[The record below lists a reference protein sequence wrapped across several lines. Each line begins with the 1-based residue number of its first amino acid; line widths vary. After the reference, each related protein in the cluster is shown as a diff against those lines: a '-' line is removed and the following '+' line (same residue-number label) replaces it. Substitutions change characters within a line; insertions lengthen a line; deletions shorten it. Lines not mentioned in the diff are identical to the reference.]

1 MFEVVR
7 RNNSVKFLPE
17 SQYAV
22 REAMA
27 INKHVVIR
35 KVRFGLS
42 VIVYVNS
49 GVGVV
54 REKRLY

>member
-7 RNNSVKFLPE
+7 GNNRVEFLPE
-17 SQYAV
+17 NQYAV
-22 REAMA
+22 WEATA
-27 INKHVVIR
+27 INKHIVIR

-42 VIVYVNS
+42 AIVYVNS
-49 GVGVV
+49 CVGAV